1 MSSNHTSRDDLGIL
15 LPNGCRLVHGQG
27 TNTKSPFSN
36 IPVVMN
42 ELDRGGSKSYRGQ
55 FGFILFDETVR
66 LPRHIHIETC
76 HHKPGQKPILVT
88 ERIMVL
94 DGVAMVELNGS
105 VYVIPPGSAVII
117 SPGVP
122 HTWTACPP
130 GVKLPDGSSSEGK
143 FCMVYEYEEQTGF
156 FPTKRIDSIES
167 VDEYE
172 EYDGDLEEIRF
183 PLMRKQD
190 VVERA
195 KLVWNLETIALQL

>member
-1 MSSNHTSRDDLGIL
+1 
-15 LPNGCRLVHGQG
+15 
-27 TNTKSPFSN
+27 
-36 IPVVMN
+36 
-42 ELDRGGSKSYRGQ
+42 
-55 FGFILFDETVR
+55 
-66 LPRHIHIETC
+66 
-76 HHKPGQKPILVT
+76 
-88 ERIMVL
+88 MVL

-156 FPTKRIDSIES
+156 FPTKSIDSIES

-190 VVERA
+190 VAERA